1 MIERHLQM
9 ASFAAI
15 SHDDKWTEGAEPD
28 SRVKKKRC
36 LVGTHHDQL
45 VVPLGS
51 GVLAQEADGAL
62 APEGRAGDQ
71 ARAARGPQGH
81 QR

>member
-1 MIERHLQM
+1 M
-9 ASFAAI
+9 APFAVI

-28 SRVKKKRC
+28 IRMKKKRC
-36 LVGTHHDQL
+36 LAGTHRGRL

-51 GVLAQEADGAL
+51 DVLAQAADGAL
-62 APEGRAGDQ
+62 DPEGYAGDQ
-71 ARAARGPQGH
+71 AGAARGPQGR